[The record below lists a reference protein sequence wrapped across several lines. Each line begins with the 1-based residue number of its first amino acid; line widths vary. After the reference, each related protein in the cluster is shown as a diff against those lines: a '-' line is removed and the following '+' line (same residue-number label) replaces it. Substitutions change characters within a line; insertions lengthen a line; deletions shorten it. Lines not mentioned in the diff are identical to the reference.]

1 MPTDQL
7 HELYAGLF
15 RVVVQIKRWSHPH
28 EEVDPPCLG
37 VLFCA
42 SRLGEVRM
50 SELAQEMLL
59 DLSTVS
65 RHVRTLVQEGYLERT
80 EDPDDRRACRL
91 RVTDRG
97 RQALQR
103 ARELR
108 AAALGEVLAS
118 WPAKDRDDLTRLL
131 NRLADDLESKAREK
145 AATR

>member
-15 RVVVQIKRWSHPH
+15 RVVVQIKRWSHPQ

-131 NRLADDLESKAREK
+131 NRLADDLESKARER